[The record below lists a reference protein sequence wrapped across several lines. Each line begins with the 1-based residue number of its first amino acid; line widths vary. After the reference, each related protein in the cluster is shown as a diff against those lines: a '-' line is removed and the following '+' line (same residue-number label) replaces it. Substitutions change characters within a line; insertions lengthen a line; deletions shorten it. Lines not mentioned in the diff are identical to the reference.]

1 VLMVTHDPEV
11 AERADITLHL
21 NKGSLVEASGL
32 ERMTTG
38 GAR

>member
-1 VLMVTHDPEV
+1 MVTHDPEV

-21 NKGSLVEASGL
+21 NKGSLVEASRL
-32 ERMTTG
+32 EGMTTG